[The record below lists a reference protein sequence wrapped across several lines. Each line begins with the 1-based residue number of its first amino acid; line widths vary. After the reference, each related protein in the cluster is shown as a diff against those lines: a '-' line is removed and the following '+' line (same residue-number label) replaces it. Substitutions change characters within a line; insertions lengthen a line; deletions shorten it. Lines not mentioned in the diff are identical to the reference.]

1 MDKGGQAGE
10 YSRRITGSA
19 NAPHA
24 EAPMKSRTLAASL
37 LAGCIAAPC
46 ALAQSGAD
54 SAATP
59 GKAPAYPARAI
70 RLVVPFPPAGTADA
84 LARGLGQKLAESLGQ
99 PVVMDNRPGAG
110 GNLGTDLA
118 AKSRPDGYTLVLATV
133 GPFATN
139 VTLQAGNMPFDPAR
153 DFEPISLLARSP
165 LILVTHP
172 SIPVKGVLDLIRLAK
187 ARPGQLSY
195 ATPGNG
201 TANHLVMETF
211 NKITGTRIVHIPFK
225 GTAQSL
231 VALIGG
237 DIELLVG
244 QIPSTRTQIAAG
256 RVRALAL
263 SGTHRSKVVPGVPTF
278 TEAGV
283 AGIEVTSWYGVAVP
297 AGTPRDIVSRLS
309 SEIAKA
315 VASQDLNARYVAEGV
330 EPETNTPAEF
340 AAFIRTEVTRWGQA
354 VKAAGVSAN

>member
-1 MDKGGQAGE
+1 MKLHAAAAG
-10 YSRRITGSA
+10 
-19 NAPHA
+19 
-24 EAPMKSRTLAASL
+24 L
-37 LAGCIAAPC
+37 LAGCLAVPC
-46 ALAQSGAD
+46 ALAQTGLDAAG
-54 SAATP
+54 SA

-70 RLVVPFPPAGTADA
+70 RFVVPFPPAGTADA
-84 LARGLGQKLAESLGQ
+84 LARGLGQKLAESLAQ
-99 PVVMDNRPGAG
+99 QVVIDNRPGAG
-110 GNLGTDLA
+110 GNIGTDLV
-118 AKSRPDGYTLVLATV
+118 AKARADGHTLVLATV

-139 VTLQAGNMPFDPAR
+139 VTLQRGSMPFDPAR
-153 DFEPISLLARSP
+153 DFEPISLIARSP

-172 SIPVKGVLDLIRLAK
+172 SIPVKRVADLIRLAK
-187 ARPGQLSY
+187 ARPGELSY

-211 NKITGTRIVHIPFK
+211 NKLTGTRIVHIPFK

-263 SGTHRSKVVPGVPTF
+263 SGSRRSQVLPDVPTF
-278 TEAGV
+278 SEAGV
-283 AGIEVTSWYGVAVP
+283 AGLEVTSWYGVAVP

-309 SEIAKA
+309 SEVGKA
-315 VASQDLNARYVAEGV
+315 VASPDLNARYVAEGV
-330 EPETNTPAEF
+330 EPETGTPAQF
-340 AAFIRTEVTRWGQA
+340 AAFIRTEVTRWGDA
-354 VKAAGVSAN
+354 VKSAGLSAN